1 LNQRSRHGDG
11 GDGDDKGQKPPIRG
25 IFAVIRAL
33 KIGHRDT
40 LLSRCVLISGLSVLN
55 YILVYVGGPPNH
67 QNPDHEVK
75 YQRQEDF
82 HRIVS
87 QPVGSLSPFK
97 RSVYTR
103 SHLARVAFEDH
114 LGVGM
119 LILIINVAIIVVIGV
134 ICFSLIDWFVR
145 GKQLGN
151 LLKVLVALICL
162 AAVVQRVL
170 PALG

>member
-1 LNQRSRHGDG
+1 M
-11 GDGDDKGQKPPIRG
+11 I
-25 IFAVIRAL
+25 
-33 KIGHRDT
+33 
-40 LLSRCVLISGLSVLN
+40 GLSILN
-55 YILVYVGGPPNH
+55 YILVYVARAPNH
-67 QNPDHEVK
+67 QSPDQEVK

-87 QPVGSLSPFK
+87 RVVRQSRVSLSRFK

-103 SHLARVAFEDH
+103 SHLAKVAFEDH

-119 LILIINVAIIVVIGV
+119 LILIINVAIIVVTGV